1 MMTLA
6 QEFEVIEVQEL
17 PIPWFWAIVVVI
29 VLAVGLLA
37 YRSGRPKRKP

>member
-6 QEFEVIEVQEL
+6 QELEVIEVQAV
-17 PIPWFWAIVVVI
+17 PIPWSIVVVI